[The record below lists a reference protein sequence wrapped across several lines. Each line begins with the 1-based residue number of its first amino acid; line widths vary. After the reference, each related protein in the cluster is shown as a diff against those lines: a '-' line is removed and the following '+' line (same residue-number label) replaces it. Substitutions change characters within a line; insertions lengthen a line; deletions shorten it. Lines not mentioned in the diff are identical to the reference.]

1 MRDFQQVKKKRNK
14 KKKAKEG
21 KLSNEELAG
30 LDTDALINY
39 IENKGA
45 QEGALN
51 KLKKKAN

>member
-1 MRDFQQVKKKRNK
+1 MKKKRNK